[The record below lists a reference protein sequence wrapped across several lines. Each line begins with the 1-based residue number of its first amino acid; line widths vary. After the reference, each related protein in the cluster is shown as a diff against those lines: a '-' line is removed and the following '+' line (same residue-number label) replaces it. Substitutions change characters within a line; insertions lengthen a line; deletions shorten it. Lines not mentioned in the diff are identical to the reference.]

1 MKIALVSV
9 AALLAISGTAL
20 AELTSYNGS
29 VTASS
34 SRYTLNRA
42 GTLLEVP
49 SFVNT
54 RGPAFTDIY
63 DNTVTPVAFGGNGT
77 NFLGDNLITTGT
89 GDVRELEFSIGNAGA
104 VVAGTGT
111 LTRLDIGIL
120 IYQFD
125 GVSGYNQIYSN
136 NFNDIAMNLPHGNFT
151 TLTLTD
157 PGVSLTQTDIIVAVR
172 LSDPIGTTGTNL
184 FQVRANPV
192 AVGSS
197 DNDLVVGNTTAITG
211 FASFAGTNNN
221 IMYRVAIP
229 APGSLALLG
238 LGGLAAVR
246 RRR

>member
-20 AELTSYNGS
+20 AELTSYNGPI
-29 VTASS
+29 TASS

-42 GTLLEVP
+42 GSLLEVP
-49 SFVNT
+49 SFVNN

-63 DNTVTPVAFGGNGT
+63 DNTVTPLAFGGNGT

-89 GDVRELEFSIGNAGA
+89 GDIRELEFSIGNSGTGA
-104 VVAGTGT
+104 GT

-136 NFNDIAMNLPHGNFT
+136 SFNDIAMNLPAGNFT

-172 LSDPIGTTGTNL
+172 LFDPIGTGATNL

-197 DNDLVVGNTTAITG
+197 DNDVAVGNATAITG
-211 FASFAGTNNN
+211 FATFPTGSNNL
-221 IMYRVAIP
+221 MYRVAIP

-238 LGGLAAVR
+238 LGGLAAIR